1 MNDETK
7 LLKAEI
13 KRLRKLLEELTLP
26 LETILKRRGFT
37 IYKKEPSEDLLL
49 PEGRYLRV
57 FYERLK
63 RYSFRLFLRDII
75 KYQNYFTIDK
85 VTKFATK
92 EVSSQYLKFLLKTGV
107 VESFRKGYRL
117 KKRPIKSFG
126 ETLEWYI
133 ARLIKKDFQAE
144 TTWGVK
150 FKRPNVGGDYDL
162 IAKIDSS
169 ILYMEVKSSPPKQ
182 IYDKEITAFLN
193 RVEDLAPEISIFLA
207 FLNRVED
214 LAPEISIFLVDTE
227 LRMKD
232 KIVPMFETELHRRY
246 MKPVPVERIIKEL
259 FHISKKIFIINS
271 KDSISSNI
279 GTVLRYKLNKA
290 LRLMETGGNN
300 DFEK

>member
-13 KRLRKLLEELTLP
+13 RRLRKLLEELTPP

-75 KYQNYFTIDK
+75 KYQNYFTVDK

-92 EVSSQYLKFLLKTGV
+92 EVSSQYLEFLLKTGL

-117 KKRPIKSFG
+117 EKRPIKSFG

-150 FKRPNVGGDYDL
+150 FKRPKVGGDYDL
-162 IAKIDSS
+162 IAKID
-169 ILYMEVKSSPPKQ
+169 
-182 IYDKEITAFLN
+182 
-193 RVEDLAPEISIFLA
+193 
-207 FLNRVED
+207 
-214 LAPEISIFLVDTE
+214 
-227 LRMKD
+227 
-232 KIVPMFETELHRRY
+232 
-246 MKPVPVERIIKEL
+246 
-259 FHISKKIFIINS
+259 
-271 KDSISSNI
+271 
-279 GTVLRYKLNKA
+279 
-290 LRLMETGGNN
+290 
-300 DFEK
+300 